1 MGRGEPRRQREVR
14 SVAGRARPSPRARP
28 RPVARQAARRPG
40 RAHPRRA
47 PRPARGGDLRAL
59 PRRPR
64 HHEAAPV
71 RGRLEGGAPAVLPRR
86 ALLRPAPALLP
97 ARRVVRPDRPGGRRT
112 AGELRGHPDRQAPHP
127 AQLRGL
133 LVHVLVHERAVE
145 EADRRLLGLRGHD
158 RLRDRPHHGRG
169 ARTGGP
175 GRHRRVFLRRPRRVH
190 GRPPPQRQGPHDVRR
205 HLQHPVHRPH
215 PRGVHRWRLRR
226 LRLPHRPA
234 RTCPCAGAGAPRT
247 VSSPPPQAPGAT
259 TCARATAPSTPTP
272 PPPWRPWRAC
282 CARAGPPPTSWIR
295 ARPPCWAPHCPPW
308 RTTRAPLLVEALQAG
323 LPTGA

>member
-1 MGRGEPRRQREVR
+1 M
-14 SVAGRARPSPRARP
+14 AGRARPSPRCAHTTCGAASFPAAGTGTSWP
-28 RPVARQAARRPG
+28 RASTSPRRRPSS
-40 RAHPRRA
+40 ASSPTA
-47 PRPARGGDLRAL
+47 PSRGS
-59 PRRPR
+59 
-64 HHEAAPV
+64 PV

-97 ARRVVRPDRPGGRRT
+97 ARQVVRPDRPGGGGT
-112 AGELRGHPDRQAPHP
+112 AGELRGPPDRQAPHP

-175 GRHRRVFLRRPRRVH
+175 GRHRRVLLRRPRGVH
-190 GRPPPQRQGPHDVRR
+190 GRPPPQRPGPDDVRR

-215 PRGVHRWRLRR
+215 PRGVRGRPLDG

-247 VSSPPPQAPGAT
+247 VSSPPPQVPGAT
-259 TCARATAPSTPTP
+259 TCARATRPSTPTP

-282 CARAGPPPTSWIR
+282 CARADPPPTSWIR
-295 ARPPCWAPHCPPW
+295 ARPPCPPW
-308 RTTRAPLLVEALQAG
+308 RTARAPLLVEAPPAG